1 MPNSHFVHIMDMLV
15 KVNSIKGDRASV
27 TKLDIDDFG
36 SVIPIKEMEL
46 SVPASDDSVGQTL
59 RNSPY
64 AAVFTEGDGEEPE
77 SVIILARGITADEL
91 NEEKERTIHK
101 VQETK
106 RK

>member
-1 MPNSHFVHIMDMLV
+1 MLV
-15 KVNSIKGDRASV
+15 KVNSIKGGRASV

-46 SVPASDDSVGQTL
+46 SLPSDDSVGQTL

-64 AAVFTEGDGEEPE
+64 AAIFTEGDGEEPE
-77 SVIILARGITADEL
+77 SIIILARGITADEL

-101 VQETK
+101 VQEMK
-106 RK
+106 SK